1 MEKFTISN
9 MSPNAFNWIA
19 YACAAVFGITGV
31 GLFFEGMTHK
41 TSLHSALGVVL
52 IILAFVLPAVFMGL
66 ARTKVEYDGTT
77 IETSSLLKKREI
89 ILQDIKRISFE
100 FETCYRSSNNAVCLY
115 VELQDGS
122 DVSLTDTVP
131 KDETDRLVKGDHS
144 SVPLLVMYDA
154 IAEKYPDKVKK
165 N

>member
-52 IILAFVLPAVFMGL
+52 IMLAFVLPFVFMGL
-66 ARTKVEYDGTT
+66 ARTSVEYDGATVK
-77 IETSSLLKKREI
+77 TSSLLKKREI
-89 ILQDIKRISFE
+89 ILQDIKQISYE

-115 VELQDGS
+115 VELQDGP
-122 DVSLTDTVP
+122 DVLLTDTVP

-144 SVPLLVMYDA
+144 PVPLLVMYDA

-165 N
+165 D